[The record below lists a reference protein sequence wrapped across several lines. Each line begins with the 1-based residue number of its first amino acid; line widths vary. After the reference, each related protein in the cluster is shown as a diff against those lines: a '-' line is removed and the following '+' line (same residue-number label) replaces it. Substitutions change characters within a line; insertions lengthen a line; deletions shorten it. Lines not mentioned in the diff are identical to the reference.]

1 MEVLTIGIIRDLHH
15 EIKKALSK
23 ETGKPKLIKNF
34 SQIQIIYYLVSNKD
48 KVIYQK
54 DIVDALKLKKS
65 SITEHLDY
73 LESVGLIE
81 RKQDPVDKR
90 KNSIVLS
97 DEALKKENEI
107 EDIIRSI
114 NEKAIKGLS
123 LEEIEQ
129 LEKTVKKME
138 DNLKQ

>member
-90 KNSIVLS
+90 KNSVVLS